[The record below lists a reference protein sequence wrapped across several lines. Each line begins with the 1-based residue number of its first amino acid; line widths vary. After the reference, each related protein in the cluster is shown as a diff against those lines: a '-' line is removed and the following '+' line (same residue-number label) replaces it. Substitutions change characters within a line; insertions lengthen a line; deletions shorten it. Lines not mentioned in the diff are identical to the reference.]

1 MAVTGDG
8 RDAVKQKLTAVTLL
22 PCPCSKHHSF
32 QIEELTLKSSA
43 TTELKIL
50 FDEPWLVQFSH
61 ARLKGDVPID
71 REWCT
76 LSALCSKWSCWVVAG
91 AWRLQSFLPRRL

>member
-1 MAVTGDG
+1 MP
-8 RDAVKQKLTAVTLL
+8 L
-22 PCPCSKHHSF
+22 PSRSF

-61 ARLKGDVPID
+61 ARLKGDVPVD
-71 REWCT
+71 REWST
-76 LSALCSKWSCWVVAG
+76 LSALCSECRCVDMGCGWEPVPCG
-91 AWRLQSFLPRRL
+91 DFPLPA